1 LRAYLAFYRTWWNA
15 LLPAGEHEHEVGEDT
30 AGCYNCRLAAL
41 GGAMSAFEVA
51 CWGWYVGN
59 VNAFAMEAGI
69 VGEMF
74 RGLDLKGKLKSMFLG
89 ALNEIHETFAAI
101 RADKLRQMK
110 ELGQVNLGR

>member
-1 LRAYLAFYRTWWNA
+1 MRAYLTFYRTWWNA

-59 VNAFAMEAGI
+59 VNAFSMEAGI

-74 RGLDLKGKLKSMFLG
+74 RDLGLRSKLKSMFLR
-89 ALNEIHETFAAI
+89 ALSEIHATFDAIQAA
-101 RADKLRQMK
+101 RLKQMRDNH
-110 ELGQVNLGR
+110 G